1 MQKINFFY
9 RVKRYGSW
17 NEASIETNIPDL
29 SNKELLHLC
38 QQQVDD
44 KATEVQIS
52 NPKHI

>member
-17 NEASIETNIPDL
+17 IEASIDTNIPDL

-38 QQQVDD
+38 QHQVDD
-44 KATEVQIS
+44 KAVAVQIS
-52 NPKHI
+52 NPKNA